1 MADPLD
7 PTPSR
12 RLRRLYSDRDL
23 SALDQVLLSSE
34 ESRHALKSLRLK
46 LGELCLL
53 VDGSG
58 CEAEARLEQIQE
70 DKALFQILSRR
81 MAARG
86 FSIPVTVLP
95 AFIKKGKMDDLVE
108 KAQEF
113 GVAYFQPVM
122 CERSEFTVG
131 ADRFEAV
138 AERWRKIAKEAAKQ
152 SGAIQVLKIEP
163 PVKFEKALAGLD
175 AEALVLV
182 FHTHAPA
189 EDWVEVASRL
199 RDSAEQKK
207 YRKVFV
213 FIGPEGGF
221 SAAEIQM
228 ALGLDHP
235 NLKVVRMV
243 ATVLKADTAF
253 VAALAGI
260 PFFLKGSTQF

>member
-1 MADPLD
+1 MEAPLD
-7 PTPSR
+7 SVPSR

-23 SALDQVLLSSE
+23 SALEQVLLSSE

-46 LGELCLL
+46 LGEHCFL

-70 DKALFQILSRR
+70 DRALFQILSRHTE
-81 MAARG
+81 ARG

-95 AFIKKGKMDDLVE
+95 AFIKKGKMDTLVE

-113 GVAYFQPVM
+113 GVAHFRPLI
-122 CERSEFTVG
+122 CERSEFSVG
-131 ADRFEAV
+131 ADRIQAV
-138 AERWRKIAKEAAKQ
+138 TDRWEKIAKEAAKQ
-152 SGAIQVLKIEP
+152 SGALQVLSIDK
-163 PVKFEKALAGLD
+163 PVKFEKALVGVD
-175 AEALVLV
+175 PRALVLV

-189 EDWVEVASRL
+189 EDWTQVA
-199 RDSAEQKK
+199 AEIHAQKNK
-207 YRKVFV
+207 FAEVFV
-213 FIGPEGGF
+213 LIGPEGGF
-221 SAAEIQM
+221 SAGEIQ
-228 ALGLDHP
+228 AVLDLKLP

-260 PFFLKGSTQF
+260 PFFIKGNGSL